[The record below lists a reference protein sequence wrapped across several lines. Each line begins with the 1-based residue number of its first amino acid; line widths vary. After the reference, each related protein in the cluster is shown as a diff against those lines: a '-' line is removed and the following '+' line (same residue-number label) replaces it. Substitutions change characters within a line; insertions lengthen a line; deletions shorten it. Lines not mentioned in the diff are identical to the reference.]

1 MVSPATGRPG
11 PGEGAMALRLG
22 DLLVAK
28 GVLTGPQR
36 DSVLEYQRFTGRPF
50 GELAERLYGVDQRVV
65 EEAWAEQY
73 ATIAPR
79 VDPRREQAEDAALA
93 LIDRRQAWQFRVL
106 PLRFEDRELRVCTT
120 QENLARA
127 LRFAGWKIQA
137 PCYFV
142 VGGALEL
149 GEALMR
155 HYPMAGMS
163 PGIIAGRGVAGAGG
177 TMAG

>member
-1 MVSPATGRPG
+1 
-11 PGEGAMALRLG
+11 MALRLG
-22 DLLVAK
+22 DLLVLK
-28 GVLTGPQR
+28 GVLTVPQR

-50 GELAERLYGVDQRVV
+50 GELAERLYGVDQKVI
-65 EEAWAEQY
+65 EETWAEQY
-73 ATIAPR
+73 ASIAPR
-79 VDPRREQAEDAALA
+79 VDPRSERVEDGALT

-106 PLRFEDRELRVCTT
+106 PLRFEDRELRICTT
-120 QENLARA
+120 QENLVRA

-142 VGGALEL
+142 LSEALTL

-163 PGIIAGRGVAGAGG
+163 PGVVAGKGLAAG
-177 TMAG
+177 